1 MIKHRLMNMIE
12 EDEDNQV
19 SSSKS
24 NRERTQMSDSLIDT
38 QVLSQMVEDTSAE
51 VLPMLIDAFLEE
63 SATRMT
69 EIQAALSSQDA
80 KLLEFESHTLGSTAL
95 AMGARSLGN
104 LSREVETH
112 CVYGQLEQ
120 AFEKGKNLPTLLNH
134 TRDALEK
141 HKNSL

>member
-1 MIKHRLMNMIE
+1 MNMIE
-12 EDEDNQV
+12 RDEAPKD

-24 NRERTQMSDSLIDT
+24 NKERAHMSDSLIDT
-38 QVLSQMVEDTSAE
+38 QVLDQMVADTSAE

-63 SATRMT
+63 SATRMS
-69 EIQAALSSQDA
+69 EIESALTTQDV

-104 LSREVETH
+104 LSRAVEAH
-112 CVYGQLEQ
+112 CINGQLEQ
-120 AFEKGKNLPTLLNH
+120 AFSKGANLPPLLIQ
-134 TRDALEK
+134 TRDALEE